1 MLGISIIVPAHDFS
15 YLSLTRLASFTV
27 LAVCIL
33 HFLVCAG
40 VGDYHLASFRIGAQS
55 IDRRAPAR
63 ICTALDCERTHT
75 VEIPT
80 TAHKSLGGPHSSE
93 HSQVRAKRAQKS
105 PTQNRI
111 DASSSSP
118 GGVAMLMVMA
128 CDGDDMA
135 NQLCADKSKSIV
147 SASGKT

>member
-15 YLSLTRLASFTV
+15 YLSLTRLASFAV

-80 TAHKSLGGPHSSE
+80 TAHKSLLGHTPVSTVKCVQSE
-93 HSQVRAKRAQKS
+93 RKNHQPRTGSMRRRRRRAGW
-105 PTQNRI
+105 P
-111 DASSSSP
+111 
-118 GGVAMLMVMA
+118 
-128 CDGDDMA
+128 C
-135 NQLCADKSKSIV
+135 
-147 SASGKT
+147 